1 MVYTVCASAVIS
13 PLRPWWIP
21 TLKVVWKC
29 VTRSS
34 ILFICN
40 TFCCWLE
47 PGLYSS
53 RRLSA
58 AVPYSFVVRAGD
70 YGRYRKSSSKCV
82 QVLCK
87 FKQSPDRTAKW
98 SVHGIEIQMQIQI
111 RIQISWLT
119 CIYNILCDSWMAHTL
134 SACYRVSLYMPE

>member
-29 VTRSS
+29 VTRSN

-70 YGRYRKSSSKCV
+70 YGRYRKWSKCA

-111 RIQISWLT
+111 RIQTSWLT
-119 CIYNILCDSWMAHTL
+119 CIYNILCDSWMEHTL